1 MSTEVGDR
9 VRLICCTDEYTRL
22 APGELGT
29 VLYIDDAG
37 TVFVDWDSG
46 ARLGLVAR
54 AGDRF
59 ENLGPKRC
67 VRAVHGHP
75 PCPQVCDEAKHGR
88 TPCADAP

>member
-46 ARLGLVAR
+46 ARLGLVAE

-59 ENLGPKRC
+59 ENLGPCGGCAARC
-67 VRAVHGHP
+67 RCGSGCYHREEEG
-75 PCPQVCDEAKHGR
+75 
-88 TPCADAP
+88 